1 MYKIQKTSMKV
12 RNTEVLKKGNNTK
25 DEAIKFVKSQLNS
38 EELEKSRKIK
48 QRGLQ
53 ADTEYYSKDYIYEI
67 IEIEVL

>member
-1 MYKIQKTSMKV
+1 MYIIQKTSMKV
-12 RNTEVLKKGNNTK
+12 RNTEVLKKGYNTK

-38 EELEKSRKIK
+38 EELENSRKIK

-53 ADTEYYSKDYIYEI
+53 EDTEYYSKDYIYEI